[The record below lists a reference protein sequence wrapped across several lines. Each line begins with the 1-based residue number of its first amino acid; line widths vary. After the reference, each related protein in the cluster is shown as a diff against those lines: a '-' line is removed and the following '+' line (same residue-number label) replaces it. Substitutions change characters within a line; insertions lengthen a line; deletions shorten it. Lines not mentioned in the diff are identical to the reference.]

1 MKIFLYFVFALFS
14 HAHEVTQNSLTISG
28 ATTIQPII
36 EEVAKLYLKEM
47 RGELFIEGGGTEG
60 GLQKLRDKKADIA
73 MVARDLSEEEK
84 QNFSH
89 ASIAIDAVAVVLN
102 KNKNIQNLTKE
113 QLMDIYGGKT
123 TDFIV
128 ISRKIDRATLN
139 VFEAYSGMCSPKRKN
154 APPSKRRIRE
164 DAWEAESNINT
175 LLWAAGLKNTI
186 AIVSHAEALRYI
198 DMGYPIVIAAID
210 GVYPTN
216 ENIKNGTYPIT
227 RNLYLVWNKENERAS
242 KFIEWSKQEPFIKA
256 TQKLG
261 FTAVTP

>member
-1 MKIFLYFVFALFS
+1 MKIFFVFVFTLFS

-36 EEVAKLYLKEM
+36 EEVANLYFKEM
-47 RGELFIEGGGTEG
+47 QGELFIEGGGTEG

-73 MVARDLSEEEK
+73 MVARDLSQEER
-84 QNFSH
+84 QNFSYV
-89 ASIAIDAVAVVLN
+89 SVAIDAVAVVLN
-102 KNKNIQNLTKE
+102 KSKNIQNLTKE
-113 QLMDIYGGKT
+113 QLLDIYGGKS

-139 VFEAYSGMCSPKRKN
+139 VFEAYSGLSSPKRKN
-154 APPSKRRIRE
+154 IPPNTKHIRA

-175 LLWAAGLKNTI
+175 LLWVAGLKNTI

-198 DMGYPIVIAAID
+198 EMGYPIVIAAID
-210 GVYPTN
+210 GVSPTN
-216 ENIKNGTYPIT
+216 ESIKNGTYPIT
-227 RNLYLVWNKENERAS
+227 RNLYLVWNKENERATE
-242 KFIEWSKQEPFIKA
+242 FIKWSKQPSFIKA

-261 FTAVTP
+261 FTAVER